1 MNHDHEY
8 HGAINYGNLYPDDWY
23 WMKPPETF
31 STSNEEDKINP
42 IKRLINLFNINKIL
56 DKFNQGDPI
65 LKKLEREDMENGLY

>member
-8 HGAINYGNLYPDDWY
+8 HGAINYGNLYPDDWH
-23 WMKPPETF
+23 WMNSPGTF
-31 STSNEEDKINP
+31 PNEEDKINP

>member
-1 MNHDHEY
+1 
-8 HGAINYGNLYPDDWY
+8 
-23 WMKPPETF
+23 MKPPETF

-42 IKRLINLFNINKIL
+42 IKRLINLFNINKVL